1 VNLWV
6 YELVSCNELQKIA
19 LQNYT
24 FVSLNKFNETKIY
37 NEKKFFAA
45 CNSFFF
51 FIRQKIIKLV

>member
-1 VNLWV
+1 MWWTPEDCVT
-6 YELVSCNELQKIA
+6 ELHKR
-19 LQNYT
+19 

-37 NEKKFFAA
+37 NEKQFAA